1 MVAITP
7 LARELPAAAPLRRFP
22 GPWRFGR
29 RIARIVI
36 DMNQELA
43 DAMVESVQEVFHR
56 FLDLEVAEEATTVRH
71 EMPETEDPDEVAT
84 LIGFSGALRGAVIV
98 RSSMATARI
107 LAHAL
112 SGRHADGA
120 GGPFLDLQGEL
131 ADLLAGGIRA
141 RLACHGE
148 LHLAPPTTVTGQ
160 GFRLRNASIF
170 TVIGKRFRIAGGG
183 FTMEC
188 FYLKDFS

>member
-1 MVAITP
+1 
-7 LARELPAAAPLRRFP
+7 
-22 GPWRFGR
+22 
-29 RIARIVI
+29 
-36 DMNQELA
+36 MNQELA

-56 FLDLEVAEEATTVRH
+56 FLDLEVTEEAALPRAGT
-71 EMPETEDPDEVAT
+71 PAADPDEVAT
-84 LIGFSGALRGAVIV
+84 LIGFSGALRGAVVV
-98 RSSMATARI
+98 RSSMETARI
-107 LAHAL
+107 LARAL
-112 SGRHADGA
+112 SGWHEEGS

-170 TVIGKRFRIAGGG
+170 TVIGKRFRIAGGE